1 MTSKTTIS
9 GFRQFLLR
17 VGAGTNSGARS
28 SLRYFGRLADL
39 VAGVNL
45 SIRVKILA
53 SLCIVILLMGATNVV
68 SMLQV
73 LNYSRQYDAII
84 TNITTANSISGSVK
98 PDIDN
103 EMWKI
108 VAGKEKFSEGRQYEI
123 IDSVDT
129 KVRWMMEN
137 TDSKRAK
144 VKLDLILRTLQSLE
158 GYVDKM
164 GDEIAH
170 NSTAT
175 ENEAVLENI
184 RFATSVMEEV
194 VQNYVLYE
202 VRRTEDQYQLMRE
215 SYVRWQILSLI
226 LIFGAVGFSVVAA
239 WSLSKSIYTPIK
251 KLHDVTTT
259 ITKNDLQTL
268 MTSDNVDEITEL
280 GMSFNIMIGKIKE
293 LLDSKIKEQGELK
306 KAELRALQAQINPH
320 FLYNTLD
327 TIIWMAESKQTDQV
341 VEIVSA
347 LSNFFRISLSKGM
360 DWITIGEE
368 VERIRN
374 YLTIQK
380 MRYRDIL
387 DYKIDINR
395 DVTENTILKLILQ
408 PLVENAL
415 YHGIKNKRQGGTIS
429 IRARRKGAD
438 EIEIEVEDDGIGFTP
453 EKLAQLRSELEDD
466 SGDIK
471 LESGFGIGNVNKRIR
486 LYYGKP
492 YGLSVQSEYTT
503 GTCVTLVI
511 PAKVETAPQKNDPA
525 DSQGVAM
532 AVEKYE
538 ERG

>member
-1 MTSKTTIS
+1 MIPKTIMP
-9 GFRQFLLR
+9 GFRQFLIR
-17 VGAGTNSGARS
+17 ISAEASSSSKS
-28 SLRYFGRLADL
+28 SLRYFGRLADFI
-39 VAGVNL
+39 AGVNL
-45 SIRVKILA
+45 SIRTKILV
-53 SLCIVILLMGATNVV
+53 SLCIVILLMGTTNVV

-84 TNITTANSISGSVK
+84 TNITTANSISGSIK

-108 VAGKEKFSEGRQYEI
+108 VAGKVKFSEGKQYEI
-123 IDSVDT
+123 IDNVNT

-137 TDSKRAK
+137 TDSKRAR

-158 GYVDKM
+158 GYVDQM
-164 GDEIAH
+164 GDKISN
-170 NSTAT
+170 NSTAA

-202 VRRTEDQYQLMRE
+202 VHRTEDQYQVMRE
-215 SYVRWQILSLI
+215 SFVRWQILSLV
-226 LIFGAVGFSVVAA
+226 LIFSAVGFSVVAA

-251 KLHDVTTT
+251 KLHDITTT
-259 ITKNDLQTL
+259 ITKNDLQAL

-293 LLDSKIKEQGELK
+293 LLDSKIKEQEELK

-327 TIIWMAESKQTDQV
+327 TIIWMAESKKTDQV
-341 VEIVSA
+341 VRIVSA

-368 VERIRN
+368 IERIRN

-380 MRYRDIL
+380 MRYQDIL
-387 DYKIDINR
+387 DFKIEVDEN
-395 DVTENTILKLILQ
+395 VAENTILKLILQ

-429 IRARRKGAD
+429 VRARRKGED
-438 EIEIEVEDDGIGFTP
+438 EVLLEVEDDGIGFTP
-453 EKLAQLRSELEDD
+453 DKLAQLRSELEDD

-486 LYYGKP
+486 LYYGRP
-492 YGLSVQSEYTT
+492 YGLSIESEYTT

-511 PAKVETAPQKNDPA
+511 PAKVETAPQNNNSAGGQD
-525 DSQGVAM
+525 
-532 AVEKYE
+532 
-538 ERG
+538 

>member
-1 MTSKTTIS
+1 MDGKSP
-9 GFRQFLLR
+9 
-17 VGAGTNSGARS
+17 
-28 SLRYFGRLADL
+28 LRYFGLLADFIG
-39 VAGVNL
+39 GVNL

-53 SLCIVILLMGATNVV
+53 SLCIVILLMGMTNVV

-84 TNITTANSISGSVK
+84 TNITTANSISGSIK

-108 VAGKEKFSEGRQYEI
+108 VAGKVRFSEGRQYEI
-123 IDSVDT
+123 IESVDT

-137 TDSKRAK
+137 TDSKRAR
-144 VKLDLILRTLQSLE
+144 VKLDLILRTLQSLK
-158 GYVDKM
+158 GYVDQM
-164 GDEIAH
+164 GDRVAH
-170 NSTAT
+170 NSTAA
-175 ENEAVLENI
+175 ENEEVLENI
-184 RFATSVMEEV
+184 RFVTTVMEEV

-202 VRRTEDQYQLMRE
+202 VQRTEDQYQLMRE
-215 SYVRWQILSLI
+215 SYVRWQIFSVI
-226 LIFGAVGFSVVAA
+226 LIFSAVAFSVVAA
-239 WSLSKSIYTPIK
+239 WSLSRSIYTPIK

-259 ITKNDLQTL
+259 ITKNDLQAL
-268 MTSDNVDEITEL
+268 MTGDNVDEITEL

-293 LLDSKIKEQGELK
+293 LLDSKIKEQEELK

-387 DYKIDINR
+387 DFKINVDD
-395 DVTENTILKLILQ
+395 DVAENTILKLILQ

-415 YHGIKNKRQGGTIS
+415 YHGIKNKRQGGVIS
-429 IRARRKGAD
+429 VRARRRNES
-438 EIEIEVEDDGIGFTP
+438 EILLEVEDDGIGFTP
-453 EKLAQLRSELEDD
+453 EKLAQLRAELEDD

-486 LYYGKP
+486 LYYGRP
-492 YGLSVQSEYTT
+492 YGLSIQSEYTT

-511 PAKVETAPQKNDPA
+511 PAKVETALQDA
-525 DSQGVAM
+525 SLAITEDVSL
-532 AVEKYE
+532 
-538 ERG
+538 